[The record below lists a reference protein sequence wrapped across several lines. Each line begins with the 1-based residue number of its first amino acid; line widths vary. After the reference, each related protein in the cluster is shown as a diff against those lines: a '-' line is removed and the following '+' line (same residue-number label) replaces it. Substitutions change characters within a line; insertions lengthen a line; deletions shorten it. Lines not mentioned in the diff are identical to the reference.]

1 MSGPKPIVWLN
12 YEQGQWT
19 PLTTCNE
26 TLNQMA
32 ALGILT
38 CEILELEFAYL
49 LGEDAEITSDMVATF
64 SRKKST
70 FGRF

>member
-1 MSGPKPIVWLN
+1 
-12 YEQGQWT
+12 
-19 PLTTCNE
+19 
-26 TLNQMA
+26 MA